1 MNARHVA
8 LIAALAVVLSGCG
21 QASHQDLE
29 AFTAQVRSEAVP
41 GIQPIEPLPEL
52 RRIAYTGDDYRNPF
66 TATPMQAAASVASG
80 ANCPQPNLQRQRGEL
95 ETVALDQLSLTG
107 TLSKGGTGYT
117 ALVISNQGRLYR
129 VEEGDYIGL
138 NHGKVVA
145 VTSQQIAIREWL
157 PTGDGCWQQ
166 RDTTLTLTG
175 SQRSSDS

>member
-1 MNARHVA
+1 MNARQVA
-8 LIAALAVVLSGCG
+8 VTAALASVLFGCG

-29 AFTAQVRSEAVP
+29 DFTQQVRNEAVP
-41 GIQPIEPLPEL
+41 GIKPIEPLPEL
-52 RRIAYTGDDYRNPF
+52 QSIAYTGDDYRNPF
-66 TATPMQAAASVASG
+66 MATPIQAAAQVASG
-80 ANCPQPNLQRQRGEL
+80 ANCPQPDLRRQRGEL

-107 TLSKGGTGYT
+107 TLRKGGDDLT

-145 VTSQQIAIREWL
+145 VTSQHIAIREWL
-157 PTGDGCWQQ
+157 PTGEGCWQQ
-166 RDTTLTLTG
+166 RDTTLSLAG